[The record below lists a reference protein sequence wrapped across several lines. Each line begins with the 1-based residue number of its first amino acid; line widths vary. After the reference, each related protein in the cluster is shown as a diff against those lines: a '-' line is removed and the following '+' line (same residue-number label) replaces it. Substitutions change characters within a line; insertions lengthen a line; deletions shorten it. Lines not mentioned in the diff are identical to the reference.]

1 MTDGSFEL
9 FGLIIIF
16 SAQAKQLCL
25 SAVIGFIIGLERAFR
40 GKPASMRTFSTICA
54 GSCLFTI
61 LSVEAIAG
69 QNAVPHDV
77 TRIAAQVVTGVGF
90 LGGGVIFKTS
100 DRIEGITTGA
110 LVWLAAAIGMACGF
124 DRISLVIWSCLIGVL
139 VHILSSLSYYFFSVR
154 GGINGKK
161 PVEEA

>member
-1 MTDGSFEL
+1 MTDTSFEI
-9 FGLIIIF
+9 FGMLIVYT
-16 SAQAKQLCL
+16 AAAKQLSL
-25 SAVIGFIIGLERAFR
+25 SATIGFIIGLERAFR

-61 LSVEAIAG
+61 LSVQANGGENIL
-69 QNAVPHDV
+69 PHDI
-77 TRIAAQVVTGVGF
+77 TRIAAQIVTGVGF
-90 LGGGVIFKTS
+90 LGGGVIFKTT

-124 DRISLVIWSCLIGVL
+124 DQIALVLWACIIGVM
-139 VHILSSLSYYFFSVR
+139 VHILSSLSYYIFSVR

-161 PVEEA
+161 PVEES